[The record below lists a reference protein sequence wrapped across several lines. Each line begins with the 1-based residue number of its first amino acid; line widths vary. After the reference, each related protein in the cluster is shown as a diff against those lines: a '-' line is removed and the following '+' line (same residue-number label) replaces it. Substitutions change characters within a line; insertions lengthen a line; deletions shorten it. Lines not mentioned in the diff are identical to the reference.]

1 MERGTR
7 RSITL
12 FAAGALLL
20 ALGLVT
26 RGRDGSRDAAIPVA
40 VAERGNLDVTIVE
53 PGTLAA
59 ARSVTIASEIRSNR
73 AKIVSLTTDGTW
85 VKPGDVV
92 VSFDPTPFE
101 EERDKVA
108 AELADA
114 EA

>member
-1 MERGTR
+1 M
-7 RSITL
+7 
-12 FAAGALLL
+12 
-20 ALGLVT
+20 
-26 RGRDGSRDAAIPVA
+26 A
-40 VAERGNLDVTIVE
+40 VAERGNLDVTLVE

-73 AKIVSLTTDGTW
+73 AKVVSLAADGTW

-108 AELADA
+108 AELHDA
-114 EA
+114 EATASRAEQERKLSIAKADEALESARHAQ